1 MITQIV
7 LPNLDLALSNIN
19 SINGLASQNRDV
31 LVDVI
36 NLGLTT
42 ITSFD
47 IDFDYNGNI
56 ITENVSGVNIP
67 MLSSYSVAFT
77 NPIVLAGGSNTTTV
91 QFLMLM
97 D

>member
-1 MITQIV
+1 M
-7 LPNLDLALSNIN
+7 
-19 SINGLASQNRDV
+19 
-31 LVDVI
+31 VDVI

-67 MLSSYSVAFT
+67 MLSSYSVST
-77 NPIVLAGGSNTTTV
+77 NPIVLVGSIQRFL